1 VSHPW
6 LETVSETV
14 NPGSLKL
21 PGPLAVLGLLANGQE
36 PAVELVEARRTKNEQ
51 YEILVI
57 KVRVDR
63 PQDCAADIRRHE
75 PVALIFG
82 LKDIG
87 PSTMA
92 LREDF
97 PDTPHQHGVPKGW
110 PASMCVDDRPWQE
123 AKLTWSA
130 TDQIYRTR
138 TWLERAARGELIDEA
153 QPVEPLFMRS
163 RYALVVPP
171 DCFSKSEQPIE
182 LSAHAYETGGGEPY
196 VVVAVPGAEAPNS
209 PAKLVVL
216 ALQGRARQTGR
227 LRYLPQNLAEL
238 SEELGNMGI
247 DLMPMLK
254 SWFTKWAGSN
264 AQARKRLGSHLAIAV
279 AFDIVRPDTEEIV
292 GVDRRAFFIE
302 PAIGNAGSALGWLG
316 AQPDQS
322 GGFMPLLG
330 APVCS
335 PGLGKDVAVQPLDLY
350 IGFHRQFAAEISGRT
365 SLDDRRIAMVGAG
378 SLGSHLA
385 TTLVREGAF
394 KWTILDHD
402 HLLPHNLARHALP
415 AAAVGQLKA
424 PALAHHLQM
433 IVHDATVAEGLPV
446 NMLSDEATSDAVTS
460 KMVAADLILDASASV
475 AVSRHLS
482 DLEVIKSR
490 RFSVFF
496 NPAGTALVMLA
507 EDSDRTVTLRDLE
520 AQYYRLILNKPELAG
535 HLEAPEGVRYSGSC
549 RSLTNR
555 IPQHR
560 ASMLSAIAAG
570 AVADSLDDPQAQIAI
585 WTLGSGGNVNRI
597 TENGEKPTHRMA
609 IDDWMVTIDE
619 GMLRMI
625 RALRVSELP
634 NETGGLLAGVV
645 DRVSK
650 SIHLVAALPAP
661 ADSKGD
667 PSGFERGV
675 QGTSAAIEDIYA
687 KTMGQVRY
695 VGEWHSHPEGSSAAP
710 SRTDIGQMY
719 WLSTELMLEAHPA
732 VVLIVGEKGE
742 TVNLAMALETAE

>member
-1 VSHPW
+1 MSHPW

-14 NPGSLKL
+14 DPGSLKL

-51 YEILVI
+51 CEILVI

-82 LKDIG
+82 LKDVG

-97 PDTPHQHGVPKGW
+97 PDTPHQHGVPEGW

-163 RYALVVPP
+163 PYALVVPP
-171 DCFSKSEQPIE
+171 DCFSKSEHPIE
-182 LSAHAYETGGGEPY
+182 LSAHAYEAGVGEPY
-196 VVVAVPGAEAPNS
+196 VVVAVPAAEAPNS

-216 ALQGRARQTGR
+216 ALQGQARQTGR

-238 SEELGNMGI
+238 SAELSNMGI

-264 AQARKRLGSHLAIAV
+264 ARAKQRLGSHLAIAI

-292 GVDRRAFFIE
+292 GVDRRAFFIA
-302 PAIGNAGSALGWLG
+302 PAIGDTGTALGWL
-316 AQPDQS
+316 APPDQS
-322 GGFMPLLG
+322 GAFVPLLG
-330 APVCS
+330 APTNGS
-335 PGLGKDVAVQPLDLY
+335 DLGKDIAVQPLDLY
-350 IGFHRQFAAEISGRT
+350 IAFHRQFAAEISGRT
-365 SLDDRRIAMVGAG
+365 SPDDRRIAMVGAG
-378 SLGSHLA
+378 SLGSQLA

-402 HLLPHNLARHALP
+402 YLLPHNLARHA
-415 AAAVGQLKA
+415 AVAVGQLKA

-446 NMLSDEATSDAVTS
+446 NILGDEAATDPVMS
-460 KMVAADLILDASASV
+460 KIMAADLILDASASV

-482 DLEVIKSR
+482 DIQGVNSR
-490 RFSVFF
+490 RFSAFF

-570 AVADSLDDPQAQIAI
+570 AVANFFDDPQAQIAI

-597 TENGEKPTHRMA
+597 TEGGEKPTHRTA
-609 IDDWMVTIDE
+609 IGDWMVTV
-619 GMLRMI
+619 GPGLLRSI
-625 RALRVSELP
+625 RALREAELP

-645 DRVSK
+645 DRVAK
-650 SIHLVAALPAP
+650 SIHLVDALPAP

-667 PSGFERGV
+667 SSGFERGV
-675 QGTSAAIEDIYA
+675 EGTSSDIEDIYGQ
-687 KTMGQVRY
+687 TMGQVRY
-695 VGEWHSHPEGSSAAP
+695 VGEWHSHPEGISANP
-710 SRTDIGQMY
+710 SRTDIGQMF
-719 WLSTELMLEAHPA
+719 WLSTELMAEAHPA

-742 TVNLAMALETAE
+742 TVNLAMALENAE